1 MDIKFRVL
9 KFHESLFARFF
20 FCNRE
25 QRENKNRQITEYQ

>member
-20 FCNRE
+20 FAIAN
-25 QRENKNRQITEYQ
+25 NAKIKNRQITEYQ